1 MKNSKKIIIIL
12 LTVIAVGT
20 AAFLLLWQFDVFG
33 IFKDYKAVP
42 VITLLG
48 EQKMTAE
55 GGEDWQEPGYKA
67 EINGVDATDRVKV
80 EGEVDITA
88 SGTYTITYSLT
99 NFKDRNPVSAQR
111 EVTVVDTTAPVIKI
125 KGDKT
130 VRIMVGAEYKDEG
143 AAAADKVNG
152 DLSKNIKVD
161 STVNT
166 AQKGKY
172 TVTYTVSDKAGNS
185 AKAVREVVV
194 YKLSAGSVVY
204 LTFDDG
210 PSDNTIK
217 ILDLLKKYNA
227 HATFFVVG
235 ANIPGNEAILK
246 RMVKEGHTIA
256 VHTYTHDYAA
266 IYKSTDAF
274 WKDNQKTRDLVKK
287 VTGKEPVIM
296 RFPGGASNTISAN
309 YCSGI
314 MTALTKQTKAHNYEY
329 FDWNI
334 SSGDAEGDGVP
345 TKKLYVNI
353 MSGIR
358 ENYETPVVLMHD
370 SGAKGTTVEAVA
382 LVLKKA
388 TGEGYSFE
396 ALDDTVPAVH
406 HGVNN

>member
-1 MKNSKKIIIIL
+1 MKKSVKV
-12 LTVIAVGT
+12 TIAVLVAISVLL

-42 VITLLG
+42 VITLNG
-48 EQKMTAE
+48 ETKITTE
-55 GGEDWQEPGYKA
+55 GGEPYEDPGYKA

-80 EGEVDITA
+80 EGSVDNTKT
-88 SGTYTITYSLT
+88 GDYTITYSLT
-99 NFKDRNPVSAQR
+99 NFKDRNLVSVQR
-111 EVTVVDTTAPVIKI
+111 IVTVTDTTPPVITI
-125 KGDKT
+125 KGDKK
-130 VRIMVGAEYKDEG
+130 VSLLVGAEYTDAG
-143 AAAADKVNG
+143 ATAADKVDG

-166 AQKGKY
+166 AEKGKY
-172 TVTYTVSDKAGNS
+172 TVTYSVSDKAGNK

-194 YKLSAGSVVY
+194 RKLSSGSVVY

-210 PSDNTIK
+210 PSENTVK
-217 ILDLLKKYNA
+217 ILDLLKKYDA

-235 ANIPGNEAILK
+235 SNIKGNEAILK

-266 IYKSTDAF
+266 IYKSPKAF
-274 WKDNQKTRDLVKK
+274 WADNEKTRALVKK
-287 VTGKEPVIM
+287 VTGQTPSVM

-309 YCSGI
+309 YCKGI
-314 MTALTKQTKAHNYEY
+314 MSVLTSQTKSHGYEY
-329 FDWNI
+329 YDWNI

-370 SGAKGTTVEAVA
+370 SGAKGTTVQAVA

-388 TGEGYSFE
+388 TAEGYSFE
-396 ALDDTVPAVH
+396 AMDDTVPAVH

>member
-1 MKNSKKIIIIL
+1 MNTSKKIIIAL
-12 LTVIAVGT
+12 LVIIAVGT
-20 AAFLLLWQFDVFG
+20 VAFLLLWQFDVFG
-33 IFKDYKAVP
+33 IFKEYKAVP
-42 VITLLG
+42 VITLVG
-48 EQKMTAE
+48 EQKMTTE
-55 GGEDWQEPGYKA
+55 GGEEYKEPGYKA
-67 EINGVDATDRVKV
+67 EIDGVDATDRVKV
-80 EGEVDITA
+80 EGKVDT
-88 SGTYTITYSLT
+88 GTVGEYTLTYTLT
-99 NFKDRNPVSAQR
+99 NFKDKNPVSAQR
-111 EVTVVDTTAPVIKI
+111 IVSVTDTTAPVIQL
-125 KGDKT
+125 KGEKS
-130 VRIMVGAEYKDEG
+130 VRIMVGSEYKDAG
-143 AAAADKVNG
+143 AAAADKVDG
-152 DLSKNIKVD
+152 DLTKNIKVD
-161 STVNT
+161 NAVNT
-166 AQKGKY
+166 AEKGKY
-172 TVTYTVSDKAGNS
+172 TVTYTVSDKSGNS
-185 AKAVREVVV
+185 AKTVRDVVV

-266 IYKSTDAF
+266 IYKSTQAF
-274 WKDNQKTRDLVKK
+274 WNDNQKTRDLVKK
-287 VTGKEPVIM
+287 VTGKEPTIM

-309 YCSGI
+309 YCSGV
-314 MTALTKQTKAHNYEY
+314 MTALTKQAKSHNYEY

-345 TKKLYVNI
+345 TKKLYANI

-370 SGAKGTTVEAVA
+370 SGAKGTTVKAVA

-388 TGEGYSFE
+388 SGEGYSFE

>member
-1 MKNSKKIIIIL
+1 MKTSKKIIIAL
-12 LTVIAVGT
+12 LVIIAVGT
-20 AAFLLLWQFDVFG
+20 VAFLLLWQFDVFG
-33 IFKDYKAVP
+33 IFKEYKAVP
-42 VITLLG
+42 VITLVG
-48 EQKMTAE
+48 EQKMTTE
-55 GGEDWQEPGYKA
+55 GGEEYKEPGYKA
-67 EINGVDATDRVKV
+67 EIDGVDATDRVKV
-80 EGEVDITA
+80 EGKVDT
-88 SGTYTITYSLT
+88 GTVGEYTLTYTLT
-99 NFKDRNPVSAQR
+99 NFKDKNPVSAQR
-111 EVTVVDTTAPVIKI
+111 IVSVTDTTAPVIQL
-125 KGDKT
+125 KGEKS
-130 VRIMVGAEYKDEG
+130 VRIMVGSEYKDAG
-143 AAAADKVNG
+143 AAAADKVDG
-152 DLSKNIKVD
+152 DLTKNIKVD
-161 STVNT
+161 NTVNT
-166 AQKGKY
+166 AEKGKY
-172 TVTYTVSDKAGNS
+172 TVTYTVSDKSGNS
-185 AKAVREVVV
+185 AKTVRDVVV

-246 RMVKEGHTIA
+246 RMAKEGHTIA

-266 IYKSTDAF
+266 IYKSTQAF
-274 WKDNQKTRDLVKK
+274 WNDNQKTRDLVKK
-287 VTGKEPVIM
+287 VTGKEPTIM

-309 YCSGI
+309 YCSGV
-314 MTALTKQTKAHNYEY
+314 MTALTKQAKSHNYEY

-345 TKKLYVNI
+345 TKKLYANI

-370 SGAKGTTVEAVA
+370 SGAKGTTVKAVA

-388 TGEGYSFE
+388 SSEGYSFE